1 MAFAT
6 NPTSSV
12 TIRALRRGA
21 GQPRFLREETPR
33 NGTERNSHP
42 CHDLPLIA
50 DSLLTRT
57 GVRQAALRLARLV
70 GSSLILQPIAD
81 KTPMTVPILGFLP
94 FESAL

>member
-6 NPTSSV
+6 NPPSTLPSG
-12 TIRALRRGA
+12 RCGEAQANLD
-21 GQPRFLREETPR
+21 FLGKRLQ
-33 NGTERNSHP
+33 GTVQEKSPP